1 MVKGYVVFYK
11 TLQKQKN
18 GDEEDKKPN
27 TIWERIGAILNVSLK
42 QEKI

>member
-1 MVKGYVVFYK
+1 MVKGYVVSYK

-18 GDEEDKKPN
+18 GDEEDKKRQN
-27 TIWERIGAILNVSLK
+27 NLGKNRCDFYVSLK